1 MDVDLSRVTGSGPG
15 GRIRKPDLATP
26 APVAGGEKR
35 VAYRGMRKRIGDHL
49 VHAKQT
55 APHFTYVEEA
65 DLTALVQLKAD
76 LEPVAQQKN
85 IKLTYLPF
93 IMKAV
98 IEGLRQFPQLNS
110 SLDETAQEIVLK
122 YDYNIGVAMA
132 TAEGLI
138 VPVVHQ
144 VQHKSLFEIASEIS
158 QLSEKARQNKL
169 TLPELQGGTFTL
181 TSIGSIGG
189 IFSAPIINYPEVA
202 IIGIQKIE
210 KRPVVR
216 NDEIVIREMTY
227 FSISCDHRVVDGA
240 EAAMFMKTVIEALE
254 HPGRLLVA

>member
-1 MDVDLSRVTGSGPG
+1 
-15 GRIRKPDLATP
+15 
-26 APVAGGEKR
+26 
-35 VAYRGMRKRIGDHL
+35 MRKRIGDHL